1 VDEEDRRSER
11 LRSFMYGALLGAS
24 AAVAAARRRR
34 PMRGPTRTTPA
45 GLAAFEDAPCYGETL
60 TKEADAELR

>member
-1 VDEEDRRSER
+1 MDGEGKGRER

-34 PMRGPTRTTPA
+34 PGRAGRTTPA
-45 GLAAFEDAPCYGETL
+45 GLAAFEDAPCYQETL
-60 TKEADAELR
+60 EKEAAERG

>member
-1 VDEEDRRSER
+1 MDGESKHGER

-34 PMRGPTRTTPA
+34 PRRAIRTTPA
-45 GLAAFEDAPCYGETL
+45 GLAAFEDAPCYQETL
-60 TKEADAELR
+60 EKEAAERDL

>member
-1 VDEEDRRSER
+1 VEEESKHGER

-34 PMRGPTRTTPA
+34 PRRTIRLTPA
-45 GLAAFEDAPCYGETL
+45 GLAAFEDAPCYRETL
-60 TKEADAELR
+60 EKEAAERD